1 MKVSEIQVS
10 YCNSSNDRVYIKS
23 SEDAFKVALSH
34 WNKDVIEFQEEVKMI
49 LLNRAN
55 RVIGIYALSKGGTSV
70 SVVDIKIVLSVALKC
85 HSTSIILLHNHPS
98 GNLKPSQAD
107 INLTEKIKKA
117 CDYVDLTLLD
127 HLIIS
132 KDEFYSFS
140 DDGGL

>member
-10 YCNSSNDRVYIKS
+10 YCNSSNDKVFIKS
-23 SEDAFKVALSH
+23 SKDAFKVALSH
-34 WNKDVIEFQEEVKMI
+34 WNNDVIEFQEEVKMI

-55 RVIGIYALSKGGTSV
+55 RVLGIHELSKGGASG

-85 HSTSIILLHNHPS
+85 HSTSIVLIHNHPS

-107 INLTEKIKKA
+107 TTITKKLKKA
-117 CDYVDLTLLD
+117 GEYVDLTLLD

-132 KDEFYSFS
+132 KDGFYSFNDS
-140 DDGGL
+140 GDL

>member
-10 YCNSSNDRVYIKS
+10 YCNSSNDKVFIKS
-23 SEDAFKVALSH
+23 SEDTFEVALSH
-34 WNKDVIEFQEEVKMI
+34 WNLDIIEFQEEVKMI

-55 RVIGIYALSKGGTSV
+55 KVLGIHELSKGGISG

-85 HSTSIILLHNHPS
+85 HSTSIVLVHNHPS

-107 INLTEKIKKA
+107 IAITKKLKKA
-117 CDYVDLTLLD
+117 CEYVDLTLLD

-132 KDEFYSFS
+132 KDGFYSFS
-140 DDGGL
+140 DEGGL